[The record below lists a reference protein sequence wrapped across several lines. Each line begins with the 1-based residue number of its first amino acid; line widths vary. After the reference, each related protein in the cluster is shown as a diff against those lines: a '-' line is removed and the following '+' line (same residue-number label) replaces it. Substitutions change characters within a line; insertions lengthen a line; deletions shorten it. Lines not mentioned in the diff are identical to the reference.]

1 MSQIITSLLPE
12 TAPFTPEQRAWFNGY
27 LAGLMSADRL
37 TVANGA
43 KSAPV
48 AMKSLLILYG
58 TQTGS
63 AEALSGRLAKEAKNA
78 GFAARSMS
86 MEDHA
91 KVDFTVEPRLLIVT
105 STYGDGEMP
114 DNAHG
119 FWARLNEDAEP
130 KLANVEYSV
139 LALGDMNYSKFCQA
153 GKDFDRRLAELG
165 ARRIHDRVECDVD
178 YEENSKMWFAG
189 VMTALGSGSPDS
201 ANATTG
207 TSDVAAASVGYS
219 KSNPFP
225 ARLKTNR
232 KLNGEGSAKEVRHFE
247 IVLEGSG
254 LDYEVGDALG
264 VVPTNCA
271 EFVDEILKAAGLD
284 GEEAVKT
291 PSGTEKPLRIAL
303 QHDFDLKPFLAER
316 PTKGIEAKALAEKLR
331 KLQPRLYSISS
342 SPKKHPDE
350 VHLTVGIVR
359 YDLGGKGRKGVCST
373 FLADRVLGDTPVPVF
388 VHTSPSF
395 KPPKDANAPM
405 IMVGPGTG
413 IAPFRAFLEERHA
426 LGAKG
431 RNWLLFGDQRAAT
444 DFLYREELE
453 AWQKEG
459 FLHKLDTAFSRDQ
472 AEKIYVQNRMN
483 ENASELWSWLQ
494 EGGHFY
500 VCGDASRMAKDV
512 DAALHKVCE
521 TAGGLS
527 PEAAIDYIQ
536 TLKKEK
542 RYSRDV
548 Y

>member
-1 MSQIITSLLPE
+1 MSEVITSLLPE
-12 TAPFTPEQRAWFNGY
+12 SAPLTPEQRAWVNGY
-27 LAGLMSADRL
+27 LAGLLSADRL
-37 TVANGA
+37 TFANGA
-43 KSAPV
+43 KSAPAPV
-48 AMKSLLILYG
+48 ALKSLLILYG

-63 AEALSGRLAKEAKNA
+63 AEALSGRLAKEAKKS
-78 GFAARSMS
+78 GFAARALS

-91 KVDFTVEPRLLIVT
+91 KVDFSAEPRVLIVT

-114 DNAHG
+114 DNAHS
-119 FWARLNEDAEP
+119 FWALLNSEAAP

-139 LALGDMNYSKFCQA
+139 LALGDKNYSKFCQA
-153 GKDFDRRLAELG
+153 GKDFDRRLTELG
-165 ARRIHDRVECDVD
+165 AKRVQDRVDCDVD
-178 YEENSKMWFAG
+178 YEENSKLWFAG
-189 VMTALGSGSPDS
+189 VMKALGSGTAAAAVDDS
-201 ANATTG
+201 APKVSA
-207 TSDVAAASVGYS
+207 GYS

-247 IVLEGSG
+247 ILLEGSG
-254 LDYEVGDALG
+254 LNYEVGDALG
-264 VVPTNCA
+264 VVPSNCA
-271 EFVDEILKAAGLD
+271 EFVQEILHAAGLD

-291 PSGTEKPLRIAL
+291 PSGAEKPLRLAL
-303 QHDFDLKPFLAER
+303 QHDFDLKPYLAEL
-316 PTKGIEAKALAEKLR
+316 PAKGIEAKALAEQLR

-342 SPKKHPDE
+342 SPKKHPGE

-373 FLADRVLGDTPVPVF
+373 FLADRVNADIPVPVF
-388 VHTSPSF
+388 VHASPSF

-426 LGAKG
+426 IGAKG

-444 DFLYREELE
+444 DFLYRDELE
-453 AWQKEG
+453 AWQKQG

-483 ENASELWSWLQ
+483 ENAPELWSWLQ

-527 PEAAIDYIQ
+527 PEATIEYIQ
-536 TLKKEK
+536 GLKKDK
-542 RYSRDV
+542 RYCRDV